1 MGASISGIFSII
13 NEIPFPWVPDDSIPG
28 KQFVSANDIKL
39 YAKFQ
44 QAMSKTLTKTLT
56 QWLKCK
62 KTSLSSPV
70 ILNPN

>member
-13 NEIPFPWVPDDSIPG
+13 NEIPFPRVPYDSIPG
-28 KQFVSANDIKL
+28 KKFVSVNDIKL

-44 QAMSKTLTKTLT
+44 QATKTKTLT
-56 QWLKCK
+56 QWEKCK
-62 KTSLSSPV
+62 KTCSSSPV